1 MDGPADGTRLAW
13 APGLVLPWGLG
24 EPQTESVRLA
34 ASKYADVRESFLAGG
49 FAQERSLD
57 EHIASHGS
65 LPRSD
70 KALEADWLT
79 TTEAFYYVTPMI
91 GSVYRW
97 DWELT
102 GSIKNVRRGPAF
114 TTLELGLCGG
124 AAPLRLRV
132 SRPAA
137 ENLTAIVKWVRSRR
151 SGPAAGW
158 YSDPSGQPWLR
169 YWDGATWTE
178 HYAIETPTRS
188 GTSNE

>member
-1 MDGPADGTRLAW
+1 MTVGGPADGTRLAW
-13 APGLVLPWGLG
+13 APGLVLPWGVG

-34 ASKYADVRESFLAGG
+34 ASKYADVRESFLAGE

-57 EHIASHGS
+57 EHIASHRS
-65 LPRSD
+65 LLRSD

-79 TTEAFYYVTPMI
+79 TAEAFYYVTPMI
-91 GSVYRW
+91 GSVQ
-97 DWELT
+97 
-102 GSIKNVRRGPAF
+102 G
-114 TTLELGLCGG
+114 GLL
-124 AAPLRLRV
+124 P
-132 SRPAA
+132 
-137 ENLTAIVKWVRSRR
+137 
-151 SGPAAGW
+151 PAAGW